1 MWQPW
6 WQCWPEQQI
15 CNHLATSYERKIC
28 IPWPVANGCWR
39 LLEVDGFPKSQSCR
53 PKDQS
58 VTPGNHLFLRKN
70 VYSGICELLHK
81 SDILAL
87 LIFSCCCIC
96 CPSPCCISLMS
107 HRLYRVRWHM
117 NRQKRLPVSSLIS
130 IPIHMLPLSLHLL
143 LFLFF
148 HLPQIVVVAISCDL
162 ALW

>member
-1 MWQPW
+1 MVTMLARTADLQPSGNQLW
-6 WQCWPEQQI
+6 EK
-15 CNHLATSYERKIC
+15 NLHSLTSCK
-28 IPWPVANGCWR
+28 W
-39 LLEVDGFPKSQSCR
+39 LLEVDGRHWEKWFPKSQSCR

-70 VYSGICELLHK
+70 EYSGICELLHK

-87 LIFSCCCIC
+87 LIFSCCCIY

-143 LFLFF
+143 LFFFF
-148 HLPQIVVVAISCDL
+148 HLPEIVVVAISCDL